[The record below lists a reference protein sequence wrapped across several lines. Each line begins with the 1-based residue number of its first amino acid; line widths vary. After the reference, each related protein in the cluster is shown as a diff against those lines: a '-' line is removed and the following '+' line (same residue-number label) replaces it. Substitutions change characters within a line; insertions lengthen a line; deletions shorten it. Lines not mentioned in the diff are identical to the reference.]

1 MSEPFIKL
9 GLSKELAQALQ
20 DSRIETPT
28 PVQQQVIPLALAGKD
43 VVGQSATG
51 TGKTLA
57 YLLPL
62 LQKIDTG
69 RRETQAIVLAP
80 THELAIQIHRQLEDL
95 IQKSGLPATA
105 APMIGNVNISRQID
119 KLKEKPH
126 ILVGSSGR
134 ILELIQ
140 KRKLSAQTVKTIVLD
155 EADRLL
161 DDNNRDSVKAVIKT
175 TQRDRQ
181 LLLFSATFTPAVREQ
196 AEGLTQA
203 AVWVELADETK
214 VPAGITHL
222 YVVAEQRDKFELL
235 RKLTGHL
242 AVQKALVFIN
252 KSENI
257 LAVTEKLAYHGIAVA
272 GLHGSSLKNERKKA
286 MDDFRSGRVK
296 LLVVSDLAARG
307 LDIPDVTH
315 VFNLEF
321 PEDPKLYL
329 HRAGRTGRAGKS
341 GTVLSLVTSGEAAL
355 IPRLAK
361 ILNIEITA
369 KKLLHGKL
377 ADTVVRPRTAVT
389 NRARN
394 TRFAPKQPE
403 R

>member
-28 PVQQQVIPLALAGKD
+28 PVQQQVIPLALTGKD

-62 LQKIDTG
+62 LQKIDAG

-80 THELAIQIHRQLEDL
+80 THELAIQIQRQLEEL
-95 IQKSGLPATA
+95 IQKSGLPIAS

-196 AEGLTQA
+196 VQGLTQA
-203 AVWVELADETK
+203 AIWVELGDEIK
-214 VPAGITHL
+214 IPAGITHL
-222 YVVAEQRDKFELL
+222 YVVAEQRDKIELL

-252 KSENI
+252 KSDNI
-257 LAVTEKLAYHGIAVA
+257 LNVTEKLAYHDIAVA

-341 GTVLSLVTSGEAAL
+341 GTVLSLITPGEAAL
-355 IPRLAK
+355 IPRLEK
-361 ILNIEITA
+361 ILNIEMAA
-369 KKLLHGKL
+369 KKLLRGKL
-377 ADTVVRPRTAVT
+377 IDTVVRPRTAVT
-389 NRARN
+389 GRTNKVRPVPR
-394 TRFAPKQPE
+394 QPE

>member
-1 MSEPFIKL
+1 MLSKVQSFLLISRRRENRQENREYLLPGECEYTGEKNRMSEPFIKL

-28 PVQQQVIPLALAGKD
+28 PVQQQVIPLALTGKD

-62 LQKIDTG
+62 LQKIDAG

-80 THELAIQIHRQLEDL
+80 THELAIQIQRQLEEL
-95 IQKSGLPATA
+95 IQKSGLPIAS

-161 DDNNRDSVKAVIKT
+161 DDNNRDSVKAVIKA

-181 LLLFSATFTPAVREQ
+181 LMLF
-196 AEGLTQA
+196 
-203 AVWVELADETK
+203 
-214 VPAGITHL
+214 
-222 YVVAEQRDKFELL
+222 
-235 RKLTGHL
+235 
-242 AVQKALVFIN
+242 
-252 KSENI
+252 
-257 LAVTEKLAYHGIAVA
+257 
-272 GLHGSSLKNERKKA
+272 
-286 MDDFRSGRVK
+286 
-296 LLVVSDLAARG
+296 
-307 LDIPDVTH
+307 
-315 VFNLEF
+315 
-321 PEDPKLYL
+321 
-329 HRAGRTGRAGKS
+329 
-341 GTVLSLVTSGEAAL
+341 
-355 IPRLAK
+355 
-361 ILNIEITA
+361 
-369 KKLLHGKL
+369 
-377 ADTVVRPRTAVT
+377 
-389 NRARN
+389 
-394 TRFAPKQPE
+394 
-403 R
+403 